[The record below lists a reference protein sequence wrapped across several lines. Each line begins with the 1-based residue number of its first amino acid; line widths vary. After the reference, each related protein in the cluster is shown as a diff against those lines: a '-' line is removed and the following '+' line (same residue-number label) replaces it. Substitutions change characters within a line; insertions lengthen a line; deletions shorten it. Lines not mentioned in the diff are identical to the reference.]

1 MNQVYQYFWPFLIA
15 AVLSTGLTHVVRNF
29 ARKYGLILPKK
40 PRLRDIHRSATPRLG
55 GVALFVAFWAVVAVL
70 YALNP
75 DRLHFIDWKVL
86 GLDAN
91 LLGVFVGSLL
101 LLVVHVVDD
110 LRGVSAGGKL
120 ASHIAAG
127 ALLALFGIR
136 IWWLS
141 NPFGGTIYL
150 DPWQSHLLVVA
161 WTVLV
166 INVVNFL
173 DGLDGLATGVS
184 GIGGVVLFLLVLTPY
199 INQTNSA
206 LLLAVFVG
214 AILGFL
220 PWNFHPAKIFLG
232 DSGSTFLG
240 FFLAT
245 FSIISGAK
253 VATAFLVLGVAIL
266 DAIWVIGRR
275 LLAGIAPYQADRKH
289 LHHRLLD
296 LGLTQPQIVLFYLAV
311 SAAFG
316 WIALRFS
323 RLPITEATQGK
334 VQAMLWLLAVVGFTA
349 LVVVSLE
356 ARKRWNYSSKA
367 RK

>member
-1 MNQVYQYFWPFLIA
+1 MSQLNQYFWPFLA
-15 AVLSTGLTHVVRNF
+15 ALFLSTGATYLVRHF
-29 ARKYGLILPKK
+29 ALKRGLITPKK
-40 PRLRDIHRSATPRLG
+40 PRSRDIHKTATPRLG
-55 GVALFVAFWAVVAVL
+55 GVALFAAFWVVVAIL
-70 YALNP
+70 YSLFP
-75 DRLHFIDWKVL
+75 SRLSFIDWKIL

-91 LLGVFVGSLL
+91 LLGVFLGSALL
-101 LLVVHVVDD
+101 LGVHVLDD
-110 LRGVSAGGKL
+110 IRGVSAGWKL
-120 ASHIAAG
+120 TSHIAAG

-150 DPWQSHLLVVA
+150 DPWQSHLLVIG

-173 DGLDGLATGVS
+173 DGLDGLASGVS
-184 GIGGVVLFLLVLTPY
+184 GIGGVVLLLLALTPY
-199 INQTNSA
+199 IDQTNSA
-206 LLLAVFVG
+206 LLLAVFIG
-214 AILGFL
+214 AIVGFL

-240 FFLAT
+240 FLLAT

-253 VATAFLVLGVAIL
+253 VATAFLVLGVAML
-266 DAIWVIGRR
+266 DAVWVIGRR
-275 LLAGIAPYQADRKH
+275 ILSGVAPYRADRKH

-296 LGLTQPQIVLFYLAV
+296 LGLTQPQIVLFYLAI

-323 RLPITEATQGK
+323 RLPINEATQGK
-334 VQAMLWLLAVVGFTA
+334 LTAMLWLLSVVGATA
-349 LVVVSLE
+349 LVVVFLE